1 MMWDISSTYFS
12 AESKDI
18 NKNIFYEDQMI
29 LRKHVS
35 SKINE
40 AVLLVLD
47 RFLSELCPVIA
58 ALLCSSGLKAE
69 RSWGCVAVG
78 TAEDDGFTA

>member
-1 MMWDISSTYFS
+1 
-12 AESKDI
+12 
-18 NKNIFYEDQMI
+18 MI

-47 RFLSELCPVIA
+47 RFLSELCPVI
-58 ALLCSSGLKAE
+58 SSPTRFIRIK
-69 RSWGCVAVG
+69 C
-78 TAEDDGFTA
+78 

>member
-1 MMWDISSTYFS
+1 
-12 AESKDI
+12 
-18 NKNIFYEDQMI
+18 MI

-47 RFLSELCPVIA
+47 RFLSEPCPVIA
-58 ALLCSSGLKAE
+58 ALLRSSGLNAE
-69 RSWGCVAVG
+69 QSWGCAAVG

>member
-58 ALLCSSGLKAE
+58 ALLRLKAE